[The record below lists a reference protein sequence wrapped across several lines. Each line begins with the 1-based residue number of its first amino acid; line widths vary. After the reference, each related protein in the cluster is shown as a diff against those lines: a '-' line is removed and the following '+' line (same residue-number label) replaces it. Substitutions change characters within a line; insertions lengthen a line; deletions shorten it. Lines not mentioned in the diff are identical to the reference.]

1 MNNFKEILIIDDEI
15 DICRQ
20 LSGLLNDLGYN
31 TTYSITSEK
40 GLDLFKEK
48 NFSLVLLDI
57 WLNNSKF
64 DGFQAL
70 DKIKNINP
78 DIPVIMIS
86 GHGNIETAVNSIKKG
101 AYDFVEKPFD
111 SDILIFKIKKA
122 LETLFLKRKL
132 NNFAQ
137 VRKNLSLVNV
147 SKSSKDLSEFI
158 DKNAKNDSNIFIH
171 GDKGSGKQFSATII
185 HSKSYRSNKNF
196 KIIDCN
202 QKSHD
207 FEVEFFGK
215 EENKV
220 VELPGILEDVN
231 YGTLYLKNIDKIQD
245 TTQGKLLRILEEK
258 RYSRIGSF
266 SPINLNLRIIAS
278 STKNLMHFSKI
289 IRKELLEKLNFAELR
304 IPSLHE
310 RIEDFPGLVEIFV
323 NQITRKTNLSHKKI
337 SDELLNIL
345 YENNFFTNVSQLEKF
360 IEWLILMFDKRK
372 EKLITHEL
380 LNDLFSSAI
389 DLNFKKSNVSKDN
402 DEMFNLKIKE
412 ARDNFE
418 KKFLMYNLEK
428 FKYKLSLVATK
439 IGMERTALY
448 RKVKSM
454 KIDMDTK

>member
-15 DICRQ
+15 DICKQ

-31 TTYSITSEK
+31 SSYSITSEK

-70 DKIKNINP
+70 EKIKNINP

-137 VRKNLSLVNV
+137 VRKNLSLVNI
-147 SKSSKDLSEFI
+147 SKSSKNLSDFI
-158 DKNAKNDSNIFIH
+158 DNNAKNDSNIFIH
-171 GDKGSGKQFSATII
+171 GDKGSGKQFVATII

-202 QKSHD
+202 KKSND

-220 VELPGILEDVN
+220 VEIPGILEEVN
-231 YGTLYLKNIDKIQD
+231 FGTLYLKNIDKIQD

-258 RYSRIGSF
+258 RYMRIGSF

-278 STKNLMHFSKI
+278 STKNLINFSKI
-289 IRKELLEKLNFAELR
+289 IRKEILEKLNFAELR

-310 RIEDFPGLVEIFV
+310 RVDDFPGLVEIFV
-323 NQITRKTNLSHKKI
+323 NQITRKTNLSHKNI
-337 SDELLNIL
+337 SDDLLDIL
-345 YENNFFTNVSQLEKF
+345 YKKKFFTNVSQLEKF

-380 LNDLFSSAI
+380 LNDLLSSVI
-389 DLNFKKSNVSKDN
+389 DLNFNQSNVSKDN
-402 DEMFNLKIKE
+402 NEMFNLKIKE

>member
-15 DICRQ
+15 DICKQ

-31 TTYSITSEK
+31 SSYSITSEK
-40 GLDLFKEK
+40 GLDLFKDK

-70 DKIKNINP
+70 EKIKNINP

-147 SKSSKDLSEFI
+147 SKSSKKLSDFI
-158 DKNAKNDSNIFIH
+158 DNNAKNDSNIFIH
-171 GDKGSGKQFSATII
+171 GDKGSGKQFVATII
-185 HSKSYRSNKNF
+185 HSKSYRSNKNL

-202 QKSHD
+202 QKSND
-207 FEVEFFGK
+207 FEIEFFGK

-220 VELPGILEDVN
+220 VEIPGILEEVN
-231 YGTLYLKNIDKIQD
+231 FGTLYLKNIDKIQD

-278 STKNLMHFSKI
+278 STQNLIKSSKI

-310 RIEDFPGLVEIFV
+310 RVDDFPGLVEIFV
-323 NQITRKTNLSHKKI
+323 NQITRKTNLNHKNI
-337 SDELLNIL
+337 SDDLLNIL
-345 YENNFFTNVSQLEKF
+345 YKKKIFTNVSQLEKF
-360 IEWLILMFDKRK
+360 IEWLILMFDRRK
-372 EKLITHEL
+372 EKSITLEL
-380 LNDLFSSAI
+380 LNDLLSAVI
-389 DLNFKKSNVSKDN
+389 DLNLNQSNLSKDN
-402 DEMFNLKIKE
+402 DEIFNLKIKE

-448 RKVKSM
+448 RKIKSM

>member
-1 MNNFKEILIIDDEI
+1 
-15 DICRQ
+15 
-20 LSGLLNDLGYN
+20 
-31 TTYSITSEK
+31 
-40 GLDLFKEK
+40 
-48 NFSLVLLDI
+48 
-57 WLNNSKF
+57 
-64 DGFQAL
+64 
-70 DKIKNINP
+70 
-78 DIPVIMIS
+78 
-86 GHGNIETAVNSIKKG
+86 
-101 AYDFVEKPFD
+101 
-111 SDILIFKIKKA
+111 
-122 LETLFLKRKL
+122 
-132 NNFAQ
+132 
-137 VRKNLSLVNV
+137 
-147 SKSSKDLSEFI
+147 
-158 DKNAKNDSNIFIH
+158 
-171 GDKGSGKQFSATII
+171 
-185 HSKSYRSNKNF
+185 
-196 KIIDCN
+196 
-202 QKSHD
+202 
-207 FEVEFFGK
+207 
-215 EENKV
+215 
-220 VELPGILEDVN
+220 
-231 YGTLYLKNIDKIQD
+231 
-245 TTQGKLLRILEEK
+245 
-258 RYSRIGSF
+258 
-266 SPINLNLRIIAS
+266 
-278 STKNLMHFSKI
+278 MHFSKI

>member
-15 DICRQ
+15 DICKQ
-20 LSGLLNDLGYN
+20 LSGLLNDLGYDSK
-31 TTYSITSEK
+31 YSITSEK
-40 GLDLFKEK
+40 GLDLFKEN

-70 DKIKNINP
+70 EKIKNINP

-147 SKSSKDLSEFI
+147 SKSSKNLSEFI
-158 DKNAKNDSNIFIH
+158 DKNAKNESNIFIH
-171 GDKGSGKQFSATII
+171 GDKGCGKQFVATII

-202 QKSHD
+202 QKSND

-220 VELPGILEDVN
+220 VEIPGILEDVN
-231 YGTLYLKNIDKIQD
+231 FGTLYLKNIDNIQD

-289 IRKELLEKLNFAELR
+289 IRKELLEKLNFAELK

-323 NQITRKTNLSHKKI
+323 NQITRKTNLSHKNI
-337 SDELLNIL
+337 SDDLLNIL
-345 YENNFFTNVSQLEKF
+345 YKKNFFTNVSQLEKF

-380 LNDLFSSAI
+380 LNDLFSSVI
-389 DLNFKKSNVSKDN
+389 DLNVNQSNVSNDN